1 MPPREAFDAIHGGGV
16 IAAMLLLLLLS
27 MVIGW
32 YVYLA
37 LMMPTNLIFHMGF
50 SAWQKLY
57 GLITFAIPMR
67 ARRFAACND
76 SSTFAFADT

>member
-1 MPPREAFDAIHGGGV
+1 MPPCEAFDAIHGGGV

-50 SAWQKLY
+50 SAWQKLWP
-57 GLITFAIPMR
+57 AEER
-67 ARRFAACND
+67 AV
-76 SSTFAFADT
+76 SSSQHERTKPRTGRT